1 MMKHRILDVVAVA
14 CALPAIALRSLQ
26 APLSRFANL
35 VKARTKLSTV
45 RSTVQFDGRV
55 DIAGTA
61 NITIG
66 DFTRIGDGVQL
77 GTEQSG
83 RLCIGEHVRVNRG
96 VTIVAYGELVIGD
109 YTMIGEFASI
119 RDANHMIRKG
129 SYIRNQPHEVKPV
142 KIGSDVWIG
151 RGVCV
156 LPGVTIGNGSVIGAN
171 SVVTKSLPENVV
183 AVGAPAKVVR
193 ER

>member
-1 MMKHRILDVVAVA
+1 MKYRILDIVATACAFPAVA
-14 CALPAIALRSLQ
+14 LRRLRV
-26 APLSRFANL
+26 PLSRFTNL

-77 GTEQSG
+77 GTEKSG

-96 VTIVAYGELVIGD
+96 VTIVAYGELLIGD
-109 YTMIGEFASI
+109 YTMIGEFASV

-129 SYIRNQPHEVKPV
+129 SYIRNQEHEVKPV

-151 RGVCV
+151 RGACI

-171 SVVTKSLPENVV
+171 SVVTKSLPDNVV
-183 AVGAPAKVVR
+183 AVGVPARVVR

>member
-1 MMKHRILDVVAVA
+1 MTKHRIIDIVATV
-14 CALPAIALRSLQ
+14 CALPAIALGRLR
-26 APLSRFANL
+26 APASRFVNL
-35 VKARTKLSTV
+35 VRAKTKLRTVSSTV
-45 RSTVQFDGRV
+45 HFDGRV
-55 DIAGTA
+55 DIVGTA

-83 RLCIGEHVRVNRG
+83 RLRVGEHVRVNRG
-96 VTIVAYGELVIGD
+96 ATIVAYGELVIGD
-109 YTMIGEFASI
+109 YTMIGEFATV

-129 SYIRNQPHEVKPV
+129 SYIRNQQHEVKPV

-171 SVVTKSLPENVV
+171 SVVTKSLPDNVV
-183 AVGAPAKVVR
+183 AVGVPARVVR